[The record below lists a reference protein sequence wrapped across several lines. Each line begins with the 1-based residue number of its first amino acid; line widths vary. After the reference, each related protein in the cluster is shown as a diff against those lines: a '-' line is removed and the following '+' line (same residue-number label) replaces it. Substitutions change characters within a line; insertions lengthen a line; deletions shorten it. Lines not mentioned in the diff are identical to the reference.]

1 MARIIVADDSED
13 ICRLLKRAL
22 EKDGHSVTV
31 MYDTRALD
39 EKLCS
44 QAELI
49 ILDVMMPGED
59 GVAAWARIRSFTDC
73 PILFLTAKGEDEDVL
88 YGLGAG
94 GDDYLTKPFSL
105 PQLRARVEAHLRR
118 EQRVPVYRFVSGRIP
133 FDLQAKRVYV
143 KEEELPLTKSEYQLC
158 EMFARHPGLVYT
170 RQQILEEIF
179 GYDSDSS
186 EAAVT
191 EHIKNLRAKLA
202 AFGASPVETVW
213 GIGYRWNAEKA

>member
-1 MARIIVADDSED
+1 M
-13 ICRLLKRAL
+13 
-22 EKDGHSVTV
+22 
-31 MYDTRALD
+31 
-39 EKLCS
+39 
-44 QAELI
+44 
-49 ILDVMMPGED
+49 
-59 GVAAWARIRSFTDC
+59 
-73 PILFLTAKGEDEDVL
+73 FLTAKGEDEDVL

-118 EQRVPVYRFVSGRIP
+118 EQRVPVYRFVSGRIH